1 MEEADNVNEAIRP
14 QPAGG
19 LIIGEGYAEIPAWG
33 WNSSQRSILGIPVLV
48 DVNRTIRDIR
58 DGSHIKPSLH
68 LTFPNGWVL
77 ALNTPFS
84 DFLTEDAAPVFGT
97 AYIGEANHVFDLES
111 VRNINRPLSDLSVLE
126 ATILEI
132 ANLPFADRYDL
143 IEKFIAADPHHPGI
157 ADAVIADSGVHV
169 WALMGAFL
177 LRDVTVDEAAY
188 DYEISREAVLAG
200 LAYYRQ
206 YRPII
211 IARIAANNLGAA

>member
-1 MEEADNVNEAIRP
+1 VNEAV
-14 QPAGG
+14 QQHPAGG

-58 DGSHIKPSLH
+58 DGSLIKPSLY

-84 DFLTEDAAPVFGT
+84 DMPTGEGPVVFGS
-97 AYIGEANHVFDLES
+97 AYVGEANHVFDLES
-111 VRNINRPLSDLSVLE
+111 FRTINRHLGDLSVLE
-126 ATILEI
+126 ATIREI

-143 IEKFIAADPHHPGI
+143 IDKFVAEDSFHPGI
-157 ADAVIADSGVHV
+157 ADAVIADSGVHI
-169 WALMGAFL
+169 WALIGAIL
-177 LRDVTVDEAAY
+177 LRGATVAEAADDY
-188 DYEISREAVLAG
+188 DIPREAVLGA

-206 YRPII
+206 HRPII
-211 IARIAANNLGAA
+211 LARIAANNVGAA